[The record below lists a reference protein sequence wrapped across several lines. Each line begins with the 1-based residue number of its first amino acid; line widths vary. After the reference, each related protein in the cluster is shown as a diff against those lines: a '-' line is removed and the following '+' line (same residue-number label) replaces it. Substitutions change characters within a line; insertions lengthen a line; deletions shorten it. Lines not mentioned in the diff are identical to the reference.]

1 MIFMKDIKTSHR
13 SSLAEENR
21 LRVTA
26 VQASYQAAVLSHV
39 ASMCDTHMGCP
50 RDHLRVVRRIR
61 RTELPPAPSLGR
73 FNVIWRFWS
82 LGRA

>member
-39 ASMCDTHMGCP
+39 ASMCDTRMGCP
-50 RDHLRVVRRIR
+50 RDHLVGHVTRPQDGVDSC
-61 RTELPPAPSLGR
+61 AFSG
-73 FNVIWRFWS
+73 
-82 LGRA
+82 